1 MKSYIALLRG
11 INVGGHKKIF
21 MADLK
26 ILFEKLGFKNVQTYI
41 QSGNVIF
48 QTDDAD
54 KTKMEGKIKDQI
66 LDDFVYDVTV
76 LVKTPSEIRSILN
89 DCPFDKNKKENSY
102 FTLLH
107 TSPTAESIE
116 LTNKISHP
124 NEEFFITK
132 TCVYF
137 YSSIG
142 YGNVKFNNNLI
153 EKKLGV
159 SSTSRNFRTLNKLL
173 QMTS

>member
-1 MKSYIALLRG
+1 MNSYIALLRG

-26 ILFEKLGFKNVQTYI
+26 MLFEKLGFKNVQTYI

-48 QTDDAD
+48 QADDAN
-54 KTKMEGKIKDQI
+54 KTKMEGKIKDQL
-66 LDDFVYDVTV
+66 LDDYGYDVTV
-76 LVKTPSEIRSILN
+76 LVKTPSEIRLILN

-107 TSPTAESIE
+107 TSPKAESIE
-116 LTNKISHP
+116 LTNKISYP
-124 NEEFFITK
+124 NEEFFITNN
-132 TCVYF
+132 CIYF
-137 YSSIG
+137 YSSVG

>member
-1 MKSYIALLRG
+1 MNSYIALLRG

-26 ILFEKLGFKNVQTYI
+26 ILFEKLGFQDVQTYI

-48 QTDDAD
+48 QTDDGN
-54 KTKMEGKIKDQI
+54 KTLMERKIKHQL
-66 LDDFVYDVTV
+66 LDDFGYDVTV

-89 DCPFDKNKKENSY
+89 NCPFDKNKKENSY

-107 TSPTAESIE
+107 STPKAESIE
-116 LTNKISHP
+116 LTNKISYP
-124 NEEFFITK
+124 NEEFLITNS
-132 TCVYF
+132 CIYF
-137 YSSIG
+137 YSSVG
-142 YGNVKFNNNLI
+142 YGNVKFNNNLF

-173 QMTS
+173 KMTS